1 MSTLIPKS
9 ATKHKRRRIYN
20 GDDAREET
28 PRNGAP
34 STSRATSPLVAMP
47 DPLKLVGSRLEPL
60 HGLLESQP
68 PSLTTNII
76 RQTRLMLEKRD
87 KIILRH
93 SNCAKFSQ
101 PVKDPRTG
109 EILLNEDDEQVK
121 FVPNSLRAAC
131 PIKASKEFRDDP
143 AMVKLLLDAQLI
155 QDAWKEQMAA
165 AAENVA
171 KLEVSLR
178 MGELKILLYN
188 HALSLTEAKCVE
200 LRIRNKMQKS
210 EASNEDY
217 ATLMVVAV
225 LDRLSF
231 AQAEHFGF
239 VTTAPAA
246 GASND
251 NMSDSDGDSSTE
263 PTAEDR
269 SHLGNRKFA
278 DDFLKT
284 RNSNREDMLKN
295 FGQQNKQTRIDLFET
310 VEELF
315 MRTTFELW
323 EAIASKNKEREVNA
337 AIKKFY
343 EPKAIESATEEVAIA
358 MDTIDVDNP
367 TKHLEDYINKVVE
380 GRIEK
385 AKTAAKKKERKNCGA
400 DVESQTPTPTEN
412 GRTSRRESSA
422 HSRSST
428 HPPKDKKQKGRNKK
442 TNPQPAPSKGK
453 GKGKNQAKGPPA
465 PSEKPPPRDKS
476 RRGGKGSGG
485 GRR

>member
-1 MSTLIPKS
+1 
-9 ATKHKRRRIYN
+9 
-20 GDDAREET
+20 
-28 PRNGAP
+28 
-34 STSRATSPLVAMP
+34 
-47 DPLKLVGSRLEPL
+47 
-60 HGLLESQP
+60 
-68 PSLTTNII
+68 
-76 RQTRLMLEKRD
+76 
-87 KIILRH
+87 
-93 SNCAKFSQ
+93 
-101 PVKDPRTG
+101 
-109 EILLNEDDEQVK
+109 
-121 FVPNSLRAAC
+121 
-131 PIKASKEFRDDP
+131 
-143 AMVKLLLDAQLI
+143 
-155 QDAWKEQMAA
+155 
-165 AAENVA
+165 
-171 KLEVSLR
+171 
-178 MGELKILLYN
+178 MGELKVLLYN
-188 HALSLTEAKCVE
+188 HALSLTETKCVE
-200 LRIRNKMQKS
+200 MRIRNKMQES

-225 LDRLSF
+225 LDRVSF
-231 AQAEHFGF
+231 AQAKHFGF
-239 VTTAPAA
+239 ITTAPAA
-246 GASND
+246 GVNND
-251 NMSDSDGDSSTE
+251 NMSESDGDFTSD
-263 PTAEDR
+263 PTPEDR

-295 FGQQNKQTRIDLFET
+295 FGQQNKQTRIDLFEM

-358 MDTIDVDNP
+358 MDTIDIDNP

-400 DVESQTPTPTEN
+400 DVESQTSTPTEN

-453 GKGKNQAKGPPA
+453 GKGKNQAKGPPD
-465 PSEKPPPRDKS
+465 PSEKPPPHETKRAEAGKAQEAEGAKS
-476 RRGGKGSGG
+476 AAGG
-485 GRR
+485 